1 MLSIPLYN
9 IYSMPLTN
17 YAYTFILKSQSFNE
31 CCKPLMQKQ
40 AYNGNPLW
48 LLPTCNGL
56 NTFTW
61 VITLLWKRPWS
72 KISLRECLWE
82 LPNKC
87 RCAHWC
93 GFNGLWRNTQLQRL
107 QLTSPFWWCTDNHTR
122 VTQKGSFLMDYVVRI
137 DRLDRIDYL

>member
-1 MLSIPLYN
+1 MLTCFPFLCNN

-87 RCAHWC
+87 RCARWC

-107 QLTSPFWWCTDNHTR
+107 QLTSPFDGVQIITQESHKRGVFSWIMQWGLTD
-122 VTQKGSFLMDYVVRI
+122 
-137 DRLDRIDYL
+137 